1 MNIRYQEDT
10 MPTYEYRCSA
20 CRHEFEQFQKITDD
34 PITVCPECG
43 GAVEKLIGMGGG
55 ILFKGPGSHATGY
68 PDGGTGTRCGRE
80 STCCGRATPCDVK
93 PCES

>member
-1 MNIRYQEDT
+1 

-20 CRHEFEQFQKITDD
+20 CRHEFEQFQKMTDD

-55 ILFKGPGSHATGY
+55 IIFKGPGFHATDY
-68 PDGGTGTRCGRE
+68 TAQGTGTRCGRE
-80 STCCGRATPCDVK
+80 STCCGKATPCDVK